1 MDDYLAVVCQDVLL
15 LVEGVRQVEVL
26 HRWSLLTV
34 VSEECQHVLCLRPP
48 LDWSVAAL
56 LLVELGREDPML
68 IQLLCEGQ
76 TQTLLQHE
84 ILMSQK
90 NLVERRLAS
99 FGHLRMYPVEVD
111 AQTVA

>member
-1 MDDYLAVVCQDVLL
+1 MDDYLVVVCQDVLL

-56 LLVELGREDPML
+56 MLVELGREDQTL
-68 IQLLCEGQ
+68 TQLLSEGQ
-76 TQTLLQHE
+76 TQIRLQHE

-90 NLVERRLAS
+90 DLVERRLAS

-111 AQTVA
+111 TQTGA

>member
-1 MDDYLAVVCQDVLL
+1 MDDYLVVVCQDVLL

-56 LLVELGREDPML
+56 LLVEL
-68 IQLLCEGQ
+68 
-76 TQTLLQHE
+76 
-84 ILMSQK
+84 
-90 NLVERRLAS
+90 
-99 FGHLRMYPVEVD
+99 
-111 AQTVA
+111 